1 MSQYVIDAFW
11 SAAQSALTARDVE
24 GLKAVVEQI
33 EAYCSDSDV
42 QPKKVID
49 INPKNKS
56 KSMCLF
62 LDEQKCF
69 ERFTQS
75 PGFCP
80 TDFETK
86 QFREWLIKD
95 GQGEALSQVG
105 EWQHRVGHVMERY
118 SDPDSEFYKGITR
131 LKTRGHYAKQEFCHT
146 LALAN

>member
-33 EAYCSDSDV
+33 EAYCGDSSA
-42 QPKKVID
+42 QSKKVID
-49 INPKNKS
+49 INPNS
-56 KSMCLF
+56 IAKSMCLF

-69 ERFTQS
+69 ERFTES

-80 TDFETK
+80 TDFKTK

-105 EWQHRVGHVMERY
+105 EWRHRVGHVMEQY
-118 SDPDSEFYKGITR
+118 TDPDSGFYKNISR
-131 LKTRGHYAKQEFCHT
+131 LKTRGHYKLNESCN
-146 LALAN
+146 ALHLVN